1 MSRLTLRLPDTLHH
15 QLANLADTE
24 GVSLNHYIVYA
35 LTRQSTAAYTVRA
48 VPSSEIEEQRMAF
61 ESLVDGL
68 GRGGVNE
75 VRSVLDEREEVPV
88 ARELGAAGSRK
99 ARGGLS

>member
-1 MSRLTLRLPDTLHH
+1 MSRLTLRLPDTLHR
-15 QLANLADTE
+15 QLARLADTE

-48 VPSSEIEEQRMAF
+48 VPSSEVEEERKAF

-68 GRGGVNE
+68 GRGGVSE
-75 VRSVLDEREEVPV
+75 ARSVLDGREEMPVERE
-88 ARELGAAGSRK
+88 
-99 ARGGLS
+99 